1 MKKQEITFAG
11 AIARIEEIVKNI
23 ETGEPDIDK
32 LAGMV
37 REASD
42 LIKLCRE
49 KLRDTEKKVEEIIK
63 EE

>member
-1 MKKQEITFAG
+1 MKKQDMTFAV

-23 ETGEPDIDK
+23 ENGEPDIDK

>member
-49 KLRDTEKKVEEIIK
+49 KLRDTEKKIEAIIK

>member
-1 MKKQEITFAG
+1 MKKQDMTFAV

-23 ETGEPDIDK
+23 ENGEPDIDK

-37 REASD
+37 MEASD